1 VTAHDDDA
9 IPRDL
14 AAALG
19 LDADTLGPSGSPPP
33 TGLDD
38 EIRARIARSLDEG
51 QGAWRARSPVKRA
64 APFVVAVVVAVGYF
78 VALPPAPNASALHVV
93 ASLVAAL
100 AGLLAIVAVAVAPQS
115 PGRGERLAQ
124 LAIVVGVVAV
134 VVEVALALSLPA
146 SGDVGVVCFAFTLIG
161 AVLPIAVVAGALR
174 SSGLPL
180 RPSHAVAAATA
191 GFALAAGTVW
201 LHCPSEALVHLL
213 VGHATLPALVVVGLG
228 LAFAA
233 KLARRGS
240 VAD

>member
-1 VTAHDDDA
+1 MTTRDDDA
-9 IPRDL
+9 IPSDI

-19 LDADTLGPSGSPPP
+19 LDAQTLGPGGAPPP
-33 TGLDD
+33 AALDD
-38 EIRARIARSLDEG
+38 DVRARIARSLDEG
-51 QGAWRARSPVKRA
+51 QGAWRARSPLKRA
-64 APFVVAVVVAVGYF
+64 APFVVAVVLALGFF
-78 VALPPAPNASALHVV
+78 VALPPAPNASAFHVV

-100 AGLLAIVAVAVAPQS
+100 AGLLAVAAVGVAPQA

-124 LAIVVGVVAV
+124 LAIVVGVLAV
-134 VVEVALALSLPA
+134 VVEGALALSLPA
-146 SGDVGVVCFAFTLIG
+146 SGDVGAVCFVFTLIG

-180 RPSHAVAAATA
+180 RRAHAVAAAAA
-191 GFALAAGTVW
+191 GLALAASTVW

-233 KLARRGS
+233 KLARRGP
-240 VAD
+240 VAG